1 MRIDLKVIS
10 SHIITCCKDTTNI
23 LNTQIKNAFFNI
35 FMEISVGG
43 HKKSGWGCP
52 AAESDQMIDQKD
64 LITRIIG

>member
-10 SHIITCCKDTTNI
+10 CHIITCCKDTTNI

-43 HKKSGWGCP
+43 NKKAAGDYP
-52 AAESDQMIDQKD
+52 AA
-64 LITRIIG
+64 